1 MQEPLGH
8 YTFIKARSMD
18 GETIMWQ
25 ILLHLTFVISAVAL
39 AYIDKLTQPGG
50 KHAGAHSA

>member
-1 MQEPLGH
+1 
-8 YTFIKARSMD
+8 MD

-50 KHAGAHSA
+50 KHAGAHST